1 MYFNYFTGW
10 WSDRKNEN
18 KSLQSKW
25 EWQRYR
31 KWEKQRD
38 RSLVCFD
45 VNSKSTVPVV
55 LGSSRW
61 VNAESKSVYE
71 ILQVMLTDQNAA
83 GFPCYVS
90 NVFWKHIMLDVD
102 KYLPTDRAK
111 TSKESIWGDS
121 HQSKSFQFLFFII
134 LLIFFPLLLLLLF
147 LHCLCADAEMT
158 VFLYVCAVV

>member
-10 WSDRKNEN
+10 WNDRKNEN

-134 LLIFFPLLLLLLF
+134 LLIFFPLLLLLF

>member
-134 LLIFFPLLLLLLF
+134 LLIFFPLLLLLF

>member
-1 MYFNYFTGW
+1 MRET
-10 WSDRKNEN
+10 
-18 KSLQSKW
+18 
-25 EWQRYR
+25 
-31 KWEKQRD
+31 QRD

-55 LGSSRW
+55 LGASRW

-121 HQSKSFQFLFFII
+121 HQSKYFQFLFFII

-158 VFLYVCAVV
+158 VFFVCLCCCLAVHLSPSACLEPARPGFCAVAVST